1 MVEEKLYTTR
11 EVADLVGVS
20 SRTVQLWASAG
31 VVTAWKTPGG
41 HRRFSEVEVQRLQDQ
56 LGGVPATGRH
66 KILVVEDEPDLQML
80 YRLSI
85 ESWIIPVEVVTARD
99 AYEGL
104 LKIGVCK
111 PLVIIFDVMMP
122 QSDGFRMLE
131 VITTSDQLRDSLV
144 IVVSDMSADEIR
156 SRAGIPESVRIYAR
170 PIPFGVIRQQVSA
183 HLESLPSR

>member
-1 MVEEKLYTTR
+1 VAEEKLYTTR
-11 EVADLVGVS
+11 QVAELVGVS

-41 HRRFSEVEVQRLQDQ
+41 HRRYSAAEVQRLQDR
-56 LGGVPATGRH
+56 LGGVQATARH
-66 KILVVEDEPDLQML
+66 KILVVEEGADVQML

-85 ESWIIPVEVVTARD
+85 ESWNIPVEVITATD

-104 LKIGVCK
+104 LKTGVCK

-131 VITTSDQLRDSLV
+131 VITTSDQLRDCLV
-144 IVVSDMSADEIR
+144 VVVSDMSADEIR
-156 SRAGIPESVRIYAR
+156 SRARIPESVRIYAR
-170 PIPFGVIRQQVSA
+170 PIPFGIIRQQVSA
-183 HLESLPSR
+183 HLESLAP